1 MRIAR
6 DAFRVA
12 GRWSKK
18 VLVRWFSL
26 GNALLHC
33 GWQLSTSNHH

>member
-12 GRWSKK
+12 GRWYKGIVS
-18 VLVRWFSL
+18 LVQFRECST
-26 GNALLHC
+26 AL
-33 GWQLSTSNHH
+33 WVAAVYK